1 MATRIGLT
9 IVAVLLAVIA
19 FSGGGPTAGGLLDP
33 FGLFWAFLAV
43 LTWFAWDQVVR
54 GYASSRGGED
64 GAELPLLARFGPVF
78 ITGITNNLRR
88 PNGRRPARSDTAPK

>member
-1 MATRIGLT
+1 MASRIGMT
-9 IVAVLLAVIA
+9 TVAALLAVIA
-19 FSGGGPTAGGLLDP
+19 FLGGGPTSGGLLDP
-33 FGLFWAFLAV
+33 FGLFWVFLTV
-43 LTWFAWDQVVR
+43 LIWFGWDKVVR

-88 PNGRRPARSDTAPK
+88 SYHPRPARSDSVGK